1 MRARPK
7 RQACGDKEMM
17 DLLERQTAALQAA
30 SWDTRK
36 CMAHKRMQAVVPL
49 EQTRG
54 YTGKFMDPGEAML
67 ERKERCAGFESEF
80 SPTWPRSKAILA
92 YARHRCNQHPGTT
105 MHDAIQQAQLARVVD
120 TPRGVAHPMVEGT
133 TWWRQHDS
141 LQGQRN
147 HAYVAGSQGLLILG
161 GGVQN
166 FEMARTLWG
175 KNSSHKRLLREAEL
189 KQRQKQTDDR
199 NTRAARREGVK
210 LKGARRNVRGDG

>member
-1 MRARPK
+1 
-7 RQACGDKEMM
+7 MM
-17 DLLERQTAALQAA
+17 DLLERQAAALQAA
-30 SWDTRK
+30 SWDNRK
-36 CMAHKRMQAVVPL
+36 CLAHQRMPAVVPL

-161 GGVQN
+161 GVQN

-210 LKGARRNVRGDG
+210 LKGARRNVRGDGCEQGGVPQLEVIKA

>member
-1 MRARPK
+1 M
-7 RQACGDKEMM
+7 
-17 DLLERQTAALQAA
+17 
-30 SWDTRK
+30 
-36 CMAHKRMQAVVPL
+36 
-49 EQTRG
+49 
-54 YTGKFMDPGEAML
+54 
-67 ERKERCAGFESEF
+67 
-80 SPTWPRSKAILA
+80 
-92 YARHRCNQHPGTT
+92 
-105 MHDAIQQAQLARVVD
+105 
-120 TPRGVAHPMVEGT
+120 
-133 TWWRQHDS
+133 
-141 LQGQRN
+141 QGQRN